1 MKSPPS
7 KTFYL
12 MDAAP
17 WATSSLP
24 RGASTQGQAPIFH
37 GYQESVVS
45 SGRGSLFDGRD
56 AGDQFGSS
64 ARGLDDSSY
73 GTLEER
79 HSKRTG
85 SKDSLLDQN
94 HFGK

>member
-1 MKSPPS
+1 
-7 KTFYL
+7 

-79 HSKRTG
+79 HNKRTG

>member
-1 MKSPPS
+1 
-7 KTFYL
+7 
-12 MDAAP
+12 MDSAP

-24 RGASTQGQAPIFH
+24 RGATTHGAAPSFH

-56 AGDQFGSS
+56 SGDQFGSS

-79 HSKRTG
+79 HNKRTG
-85 SKDSLLDQN
+85 SKDSLLEQN
-94 HFGK
+94 YGE